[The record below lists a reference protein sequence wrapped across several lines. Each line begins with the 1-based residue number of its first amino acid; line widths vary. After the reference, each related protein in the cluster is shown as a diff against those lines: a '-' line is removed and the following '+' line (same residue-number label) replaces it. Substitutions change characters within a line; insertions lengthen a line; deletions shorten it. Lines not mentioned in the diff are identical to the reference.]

1 MSTIIARTWKQPK
14 CLWTDKWVKKMGYI
28 HTTEHY
34 TAIKSEE
41 IGSFVEIWMDGESV
55 IQSKSER
62 EKQILYINAHVGIS
76 FWLRKGD
83 FQWVCVDRQDRRTNT
98 EYRRCSYGNHCAD
111 MPPDPWCLVL
121 LTSRWASLLPSPK
134 VWKEPGFSTSC
145 TLCAVSSWGFPRKRW
160 MQRMMF
166 YRNIVL
172 SHNLTLGRERGSKF
186 LVFLLIKALIPLQ
199 RLHLHDS
206 ITTQRPHLQIPSHWH
221 TGD

>member
-28 HTTEHY
+28 HTIEHY

-62 EKQILYINAHVGIS
+62 EKQILYINAHMGIS

-98 EYRRCSYGNHCAD
+98 GIQELFLWKSLCWHAPRSLMLSSAD
-111 MPPDPWCLVL
+111 LKM
-121 LTSRWASLLPSPK
+121 SFIASFTWGLEGTWFFYLMHS
-134 VWKEPGFSTSC
+134 
-145 TLCAVSSWGFPRKRW
+145 LCC
-160 MQRMMF
+160 
-166 YRNIVL
+166 
-172 SHNLTLGRERGSKF
+172 
-186 LVFLLIKALIPLQ
+186 VFLRI
-199 RLHLHDS
+199 S
-206 ITTQRPHLQIPSHWH
+206 
-221 TGD
+221 